1 MKKILEGATICLDAC
16 LAATPEIGHDAAYD
30 FPWQFGREV
39 LDDGLEVLDRR
50 QVETEDLRH
59 RIAPEKE
66 VEGVEVGA
74 VGWPGV
80 FATPR
85 DDSSVKL
92 FFKESED
99 LVGAVDGSAWLLLN
113 S

>member
-1 MKKILEGATICLDAC
+1 MKKILEGAAICLDAC
-16 LAATPEIGHDAAYD
+16 LAVMPEIGHDAAYD
-30 FPWQFGREV
+30 IPRQFGREV
-39 LDDGLEVLDRR
+39 LDDGLEVLDHH

-80 FATPR
+80 FAAPR
-85 DDSSVKL
+85 DVPSTKL

-99 LVGAVDGSAWLLLN
+99 LVGAVDGSA
-113 S
+113 